1 MLSFE
6 EIRNKSQKPDK
17 RYVGT
22 VISFDPGHTTGYA
35 VWHVTEDKVNLMEYS
50 QIMTW
55 TKDDLVIS
63 AFTDLIKKHPPNDVV
78 LESYQI
84 YEWKADDHSWSQ
96 IPTVQVIGCIK
107 TLCKINN
114 IPYWSQTAQ
123 VAKQFCDDKK
133 LESWGYWKVGMK
145 HARDAIR
152 HGCYWLL
159 FHKR

>member
-1 MLSFE
+1 MLAFND
-6 EIRNKSQKPDK
+6 IRIKSQPETK

-22 VISFDPGHTTGYA
+22 LISFDPGHTTGYA
-35 VWHVTEDKVNLMEYS
+35 VWHVTKEQAHLVETG
-50 QIMTW
+50 QVMTW
-55 TKDDLVIS
+55 TKDDLVIEPFQDLVKKYS
-63 AFTDLIKKHPPNDVV
+63 PTDIV

-84 YEWKADDHSWSQ
+84 YEWKSSDHSWSQ

-107 TLCKINN
+107 TICKMNN

-133 LESWGYWKVGMK
+133 LESWGYWKEGMR

-152 HGCYWLL
+152 HGCYFLL
-159 FHKR
+159 FRRS